1 MHVKHYHP
9 KYAPEDRYVHIAYA
23 YCMNDSIYLLI
34 YNCIFFSPSVT
45 HLAFNRSLKE
55 SEAGTEAIA
64 KTPEQTLAT
73 DDHHRDDFKK
83 PGDIVN
89 NKTDHTAGE
98 TLVQSVKENNV
109 DIEAVTDGGVS
120 DKEVVKEESLKTEP
134 HDHPEQDRIQDTP
147 KVPKSR
153 PKRLRTDSMLSLS
166 SDLLSTPPHSP
177 APDSAPA
184 PATPSTPT
192 YKMSKKRAQQLR
204 SAPSTPP
211 GELKV
216 SNATRQHI
224 LLNFNVSSGWHRD
237 NVRG

>member
-1 MHVKHYHP
+1 M
-9 KYAPEDRYVHIAYA
+9 
-23 YCMNDSIYLLI
+23 
-34 YNCIFFSPSVT
+34 T

-73 DDHHRDDFKK
+73 DDHHHDDFKK

-89 NKTDHTAGE
+89 NKTDHTSGE
-98 TLVQSVKENNV
+98 TLVPSVKENNV

-120 DKEVVKEESLKTEP
+120 DKEAVKEESVKTEP
-134 HDHPEQDRIQDTP
+134 PELDTP
-147 KVPKSR
+147 KLPKSR
-153 PKRLRTDSMLSLS
+153 PKRLRTDSTLSLS
-166 SDLLSTPPHSP
+166 SDLMSTPPPSP

-216 SNATRQHI
+216 SNAT
-224 LLNFNVSSGWHRD
+224 
-237 NVRG
+237 